1 MTVSDLEIAI
11 ASPTFASLLKF
22 ECCPPPAVDM
32 QNLSKNEEGLVK
44 KSAEILNFVFH
55 DGFWKSRV
63 FLFLQPMVN
72 IQRGKGERS
81 GIRKVLLF
89 SRKLNPI
96 QQNLWSRAFELLLTF
111 NLKLSEKLPKS
122 RYSYRS
128 LQSELGGTS
137 TLTRSISQ
145 TFQGQKVRV
154 EKTLSLSS
162 WYFLKTNNHVCYDII
177 ITIVMF
183 TMILNII
190 RVNY

>member
-1 MTVSDLEIAI
+1 MNWVWILSSVM
-11 ASPTFASLLKF
+11 ASKKVECFYFFSPWWIFRGRRVKEAALGKF
-22 ECCPPPAVDM
+22 CC
-32 QNLSKNEEGLVK
+32 
-44 KSAEILNFVFH
+44 
-55 DGFWKSRV
+55 
-63 FLFLQPMVN
+63 
-72 IQRGKGERS
+72 
-81 GIRKVLLF
+81 

-154 EKTLSLSS
+154 EKTFSLSS